1 MPAHLRLASPLG
13 TDTPPIRV
21 VLAIDHGLLRRGLHA
36 LLDAEEDIDVVATPH
51 DLETAVRCVRVWA
64 PHVLA
69 LDVGIP
75 DAAAI
80 DAIRQLR
87 KDVPETEVVAL
98 TMEESPLSAH
108 RTLETGAIGFVL
120 KDRADFELTPAI
132 RDAVRGHEYV
142 SSRLAGGLDA
152 LRQAVGGDGLSPRE
166 TEVVRLIAL
175 GHTSREI
182 AATLRL
188 SRRTVETQRSRIYG
202 KLGIETRA
210 ELVQFALRSGLM
222 AT

>member
-1 MPAHLRLASPLG
+1 MPSHLRLASPTG
-13 TDTPPIRV
+13 VDTLPIRV
-21 VLAIDHGLLRRGLHA
+21 VLAIDHGLLRRGLQA
-36 LLDAEEDIDVVATPH
+36 LLEAEQDINVVATPH
-51 DLETAVRCVRVWA
+51 DLETAVRCVRVCV

-75 DAAAI
+75 DAAAT

-87 KDVPETEVVAL
+87 IDVPETEIVAL

-108 RTLETGAIGFVL
+108 RTIEAGAIGFVL

-132 RDAVRGHEYV
+132 REAVRGTEYV
-142 SSRLAGGLDA
+142 SSRVAGGLNA

-182 AATLRL
+182 AGALHL
-188 SRRTVETQRSRIYG
+188 SRRTVETQRSRIYA
-202 KLGIETRA
+202 KLGVETRA
-210 ELVQFALRSGLM
+210 ELVQFALRHRLM
-222 AT
+222 GT